1 MYNDRPISEIAD
13 IIFNMDDK
21 RVQRAAEL
29 RAQGILELSK
39 VEVRKRIR
47 EKDFQ
52 REMKLIEEG
61 ESVNNTPIMDKE
73 YFTLYRK

>member
-1 MYNDRPISEIAD
+1 MYNDRPISEIAN
-13 IIFNMDDK
+13 IIFHMDDK

-73 YFTLYRK
+73 HFTLYRK